1 MPLELTT
8 TLVKHF
14 PDAIRYEIII
24 RCALPL
30 TVKRRPD
37 HCQSPAVPDTDRAGR
52 HLTQPVKEI
61 PIKCPRDDSAPGT
74 LPFLDCPLPE
84 VSINAKREL
93 TPISIET
100 ANASSKNSASTSPCS
115 TSAILLAAAQHLHE
129 NDESIIDLGTTHVN
143 RRNELDSAS
152 ESGTPWASPT
162 AELLTLSPVDL
173 AKTGQLLSSS
183 TDSYTNYSS
192 LPSSPTFS
200 RGRPHERSKAGS
212 SNNSS
217 LSIVGPYTRSTSNL
231 DALDEKHDIKKPGI
245 LPRLRRSLGKVITR
259 RATSDALRISRVVS
273 REALSTLEPNSYQ
286 NETIDSSSAATRR
299 KVDSLDSHVSGYTD
313 DTVLEKKSSRRN
325 FSSFRLFRESSMNAS
340 LGEQENV
347 APGSDL
353 SNHRVDISQN
363 RDFDAPAFHPD
374 AARDPPHHRLSSL
387 GDSGHGSPAAVS
399 EPDEDDHHAM
409 NGADEFQEE
418 CHASTFSLHILTS
431 PPTHH
436 HITSPPTISQG
447 TETTPT
453 ISSPHNKKIP
463 VSPTMPSAGAALPPH
478 PPVILSSPTTPSSVP
493 HVPPTPNT
501 TAPPPLYP
509 ATATAAAAD
518 IWQDEIRANYRRF
531 EDEKLKLKQETP
543 DGHEP
548 TASPIPTSL
557 RSKGTVWPSFGS
569 SSSLLL
575 LGRDWRE

>member
-14 PDAIRYEIII
+14 PDAIRYEIVI

-37 HCQSPAVPDTDRAGR
+37 DCQSPAAPDTDRVGR

-61 PIKCPRDDSAPGT
+61 PIKRPRDDSAPGT

-84 VSINAKREL
+84 VSV
-93 TPISIET
+93 
-100 ANASSKNSASTSPCS
+100 NASSKNSASRSPCS
-115 TSAILLAAAQHLHE
+115 TSAILLAAAQNLKE
-129 NDESIIDLGTTHVN
+129 NDDSIIDLDATHVN
-143 RRNELDSAS
+143 RRNELDSVS
-152 ESGTPWASPT
+152 EAGTPWASPA

-173 AKTGQLLSSS
+173 ARTGQLLSSS

-217 LSIVGPYTRSTSNL
+217 LSIVGPYTRLTSNL

-259 RATSDALRISRVVS
+259 RATSDALRISRVAS
-273 REALSTLEPNSYQ
+273 REALSTLEPKFYQ

-299 KVDSLDSHVSGYTD
+299 KVGSLDSHVSGYTD

-325 FSSFRLFRESSMNAS
+325 FSSFRLFRASSMKAS

-353 SNHRVDISQN
+353 SNHPVDISQN

-374 AARDPPHHRLSSL
+374 AARDPPHHRHRLSSL

-399 EPDEDDHHAM
+399 KPDEDDHHAM
-409 NGADEFQEE
+409 NSADEFQEE
-418 CHASTFSLHILTS
+418 RHASTFSLHILTS

-493 HVPPTPNT
+493 HVPPAPNT

-518 IWQDEIRANYRRF
+518 LWQDEIRANYRRF

-543 DGHEP
+543 DGHEA
-548 TASPIPTSL
+548 TASPISTSL

-575 LGRDWRE
+575 LGRD